1 MGHVGETEEVH
12 EGVFFRV
19 RRPVVPEMFD
29 HLKAA
34 IYKFRGIVEF
44 IGLRGKKRVVDE
56 DANLFGSG
64 EVGIGGEE
72 TSLHSRRVI
81 WVLHGY
87 VEGCVERRPTVG
99 ILAVELRKADLFRRW
114 LLQDGGEL
122 LEDGKGRE
130 ILSGGRGW

>member
-1 MGHVGETEEVH
+1 
-12 EGVFFRV
+12 
-19 RRPVVPEMFD
+19 MFD
-29 HLKAA
+29 YLKAT
-34 IYKFRGIVEF
+34 IDKFREIVEF

-56 DANLFGSG
+56 DVNLLGSG

-81 WVLHGY
+81 GVLHGY

-99 ILAVELRKADLFRRW
+99 IIAVKLRKADLFRRW

-122 LEDGKGRE
+122 LEDGERRE
-130 ILSGGRGW
+130 ILSSGRGW